1 MASNT
6 SSASCAQPPHS
17 LLVEKPCQLNNPVKK
32 DGEKPQN
39 SGSSSPGGGG
49 KLFTPKTQQRLK
61 DYLYNSDS
69 VAVSSCDEHTPPTDP
84 PKPILRRDVKPGPKG
99 PVKIIQRQYKQAKS
113 ANPAAIRDDEL
124 VELSHNDLSRAMRTT
139 WARYPPHTNG
149 EFPVDKEFNF
159 TPKLVANEIDPAG
172 LLERSK
178 QRSEASFIEP
188 LCLQGAIRNEYAAH
202 LTCEKQDHDDL
213 MEKVF
218 EVRRTKAEYD
228 AANFY
233 DSIEINKR
241 GKVYDSNKV
250 NKPIKFPVLSSEVQM
265 KIYDDKSRMSAL
277 SRKIAIYD
285 GSIEGMIAGEFTYN
299 KDTAHL
305 PPTEEQMAILRE
317 AEGLRD
323 FFPKAPH
330 KLSLYDQWLKDQ
342 SADPCPASNWLKD
355 EERFAKKKVFE
366 SAYSKQLKSRFPPK
380 PLKNQMPIK
389 LELSDQAIGD
399 NTKFSYMLPKT
410 SVARER
416 HSMRETPVAVQV
428 PKWLPAFVDYEIA
441 PIGKSASAGEQYK
454 DLLTTIWKLESQILK
469 ETKPS
474 KWDKNWHDSNP
485 RWNKP
490 HHKKSEFCG
499 AYHRG
504 KGEPYDTSNET
515 KANKNLS
522 ETDVVPEEF
531 SFDDVF
537 TFGQDS
543 ETEISS
549 KKSPEVLLK
558 EIAAGVRKAI
568 SKVGM

>member
-17 LLVEKPCQLNNPVKK
+17 LIVEKTCQLNNPGGK
-32 DGEKPQN
+32 DEQKPQN
-39 SGSSSPGGGG
+39 SRSSSPGGGG

-84 PKPILRRDVKPGPKG
+84 PKPILRRDVKPGSKG
-99 PVKIIQRQYKQAKS
+99 PVKTIQRQYKQVKYAT
-113 ANPAAIRDDEL
+113 PTAIRDDEL
-124 VELSHNDLSRAMRTT
+124 VELSPNDLSRAMRTT
-139 WARYPPHTNG
+139 WARYPPPANE
-149 EFPVDKEFNF
+149 EFPVGKEFNF

-172 LLERSK
+172 LFERSK
-178 QRSEASFIEP
+178 QRSEVSFIQP
-188 LCLQGAIRNEYAAH
+188 LCLQGAVRNEYAAH
-202 LTCEKQDHDDL
+202 LAYEKQDHDDL

-218 EVRRTKAEYD
+218 EVRRTKAEYN
-228 AANFY
+228 ATNFY
-233 DSIEINKR
+233 DSIENNQPSKIC
-241 GKVYDSNKV
+241 DSSEV
-250 NKPIKFPVLSSEVQM
+250 NRPIKFPVLSPEVQM
-265 KIYDDKSRMSAL
+265 KIYDDESRMSAL
-277 SRKIAIYD
+277 SRKIAICD

-305 PPTEEQMAILRE
+305 PPTEDQMAILRE

-355 EERFAKKKVFE
+355 EERLAKKKAFE
-366 SAYSKQLKSRFPPK
+366 SAYSKQLESRFPPK
-380 PLKNQMPIK
+380 PLKNQMPTK
-389 LELSDQAIGD
+389 LQVPDQAIGD
-399 NTKFSYMLPKT
+399 KPKFSYMLPKT

-416 HSMRETPVAVQV
+416 QSMRETPVAVQV
-428 PKWLPAFVDYEIA
+428 PKWLPAFVDYEIV
-441 PIGKSASAGEQYK
+441 PIDKSASAGEQYK
-454 DLLTTIWKLESQILK
+454 NLLTTIWKLESQMLK
-469 ETKPS
+469 ETKTS
-474 KWDKNWHDSNP
+474 KWDKNWHDANP

-490 HHKKSEFCG
+490 HHKKSEFCS

-504 KGEPYDTSNET
+504 KRESYDTFNET

>member
-1 MASNT
+1 MASNA

-17 LLVEKPCQLNNPVKK
+17 LIVEKPYQLNNPGGK
-32 DGEKPQN
+32 DEQKPQN
-39 SGSSSPGGGG
+39 SRSSSPGGGG

-84 PKPILRRDVKPGPKG
+84 PKPILRRDVKPGSKG
-99 PVKIIQRQYKQAKS
+99 PVKIIQRQYKQVKYAT
-113 ANPAAIRDDEL
+113 PTAIRDDEL
-124 VELSHNDLSRAMRTT
+124 VELSPNDLSRAMRTT
-139 WARYPPHTNG
+139 WARYPPPANE

-172 LLERSK
+172 LFERSK
-178 QRSEASFIEP
+178 QRSEVSFIQP
-188 LCLQGAIRNEYAAH
+188 LCLQGAVRNEYTAH
-202 LTCEKQDHDDL
+202 LAYEKQDHDDL

-233 DSIEINKR
+233 DSIENNQPSKI
-241 GKVYDSNKV
+241 YDSSEV
-250 NKPIKFPVLSSEVQM
+250 NRPVKFPVLSPEVQM

-305 PPTEEQMAILRE
+305 PPTEDQMAILRE

-330 KLSLYDQWLKDQ
+330 NLSLYDQWLKDQ

-355 EERFAKKKVFE
+355 EERLAKKKAFE
-366 SAYSKQLKSRFPPK
+366 SAYSKRLESRFPPK
-380 PLKNQMPIK
+380 PLKNQMPTK
-389 LELSDQAIGD
+389 LQVPDQAIGD
-399 NTKFSYMLPKT
+399 KTKFSYMLPKT

-416 HSMRETPVAVQV
+416 QSMRETPVAVQV
-428 PKWLPAFVDYEIA
+428 PKWLPAFVDYEIV
-441 PIGKSASAGEQYK
+441 PIDKSASAGEQYK
-454 DLLTTIWKLESQILK
+454 DLLTTIWKLESQMLK
-469 ETKPS
+469 ETKTS
-474 KWDKNWHDSNP
+474 KWDKNWHDANP

-490 HHKKSEFCG
+490 HHKKSG
-499 AYHRG
+499 G
-504 KGEPYDTSNET
+504 
-515 KANKNLS
+515 
-522 ETDVVPEEF
+522 
-531 SFDDVF
+531 
-537 TFGQDS
+537 
-543 ETEISS
+543 
-549 KKSPEVLLK
+549 
-558 EIAAGVRKAI
+558 
-568 SKVGM
+568 